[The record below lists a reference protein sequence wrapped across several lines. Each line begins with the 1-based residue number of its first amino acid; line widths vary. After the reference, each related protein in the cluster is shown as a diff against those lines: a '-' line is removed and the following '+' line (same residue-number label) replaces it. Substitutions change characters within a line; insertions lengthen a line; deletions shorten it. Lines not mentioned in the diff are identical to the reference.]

1 MNTHSNF
8 YKPNAKLPLGK
19 EMRLLTNDTQPRVKT
34 SGSPNS
40 MPLIKEYGQTGN
52 VAFANNFGTTRQSQ
66 NLHLVSNYNI
76 QNLNIMDNDKLK
88 EELIKYKN
96 ELNKKSKECHSIK
109 IAFLKLDTEN
119 KKNIKIIEEVLQEA
133 SKQKGEEEEGDW
145 KNLISST
152 NMNFITINKL
162 KEVKMKLRNKK
173 IFINIQLFYLIY

>member
-1 MNTHSNF
+1 
-8 YKPNAKLPLGK
+8 
-19 EMRLLTNDTQPRVKT
+19 
-34 SGSPNS
+34 
-40 MPLIKEYGQTGN
+40 
-52 VAFANNFGTTRQSQ
+52 
-66 NLHLVSNYNI
+66 
-76 QNLNIMDNDKLK
+76 MDNDKLK

-173 IFINIQLFYLIY
+173 IFIIKQLFYLIYQAHIINTLRRQIQEYKNLLNYKEEELEMLKNSSKVAKFSELDSKFKNTMEEMNGLMERFTSLRANFNE